1 MAWGAKA
8 AVPVVPLMSFQ
19 SSPQRWKL
27 LVSLQWSEAL
37 GRLLHS
43 YNGTNRIATDGS
55 DLNNFDL
62 DLSARFCFGRLDTTI
77 CKGTSQSTAW
87 AKRIVRYLRLPARK
101 ANFCASLAVNY
112 LQVFSFSAALTV
124 SPGE

>member
-1 MAWGAKA
+1 MAWGARL

-43 YNGTNRIATDGS
+43 YNGANRIATDGS

-62 DLSARFCFGRLDTTI
+62 DLSPFLV
-77 CKGTSQSTAW
+77 W
-87 AKRIVRYLRLPARK
+87 PA
-101 ANFCASLAVNY
+101 
-112 LQVFSFSAALTV
+112 
-124 SPGE
+124 